1 MPRSALTWMAILAV
15 LAHSVRARAVEVI
28 FPGIQPKVSSGAG
41 QTTSRGATALYYNP
55 ANLIMSKFIEPV
67 LDVSYATV
75 DYSYTHTD
83 ADSFPDPA
91 AVKVATPLATVGVSL
106 RPIEELAIGV
116 AFLPTGTGA
125 LQLIEN
131 VPQELNLGTYEL
143 VDVETKQ
150 TSSKLAAGVAFRPVF
165 PIAIG
170 AGLIRTQEKF
180 ETLVYR
186 QSDDE
191 VPAVDALYG
200 GAFMQYIVG
209 ARSELID
216 RALVLA
222 VSYKTAVTKEYTGDI
237 AYGLDGQAGEY
248 QTFEGVG
255 YAPAT
260 IGAGVEARFGIIGVF
275 GEVLIEQW
283 SAGRTLVKRGIGLE
297 EPPETD
303 YKDTINF
310 AGGIKFWPAPK
321 HMLEASFAIY
331 GANVGDGL
339 REEDEEGPEDELLR
353 MKLQDDD
360 DEEAGPRDNDIAG
373 VGFGD
378 LEAIP
383 RTVFGGG
390 YRMKLQ
396 DHGYLQLGAQY
407 QTGTRE
413 VPEDFDGE
421 GSYSLTVLTLSAG
434 IAFGF

>member
-1 MPRSALTWMAILAV
+1 MAILAV

-41 QTTSRGATALYYNP
+41 QTTSRGATALFYNP

-75 DYSYTHTD
+75 DYTYTHTD
-83 ADSFPDPA
+83 TDSFPDPA

-116 AFLPTGTGA
+116 AFLPTGTGE
-125 LQLIEN
+125 LQLIES

-143 VDVETKQ
+143 VDIENKQ

-200 GAFMQYIVG
+200 GAFMQYVVG
-209 ARSELID
+209 ARSELLD

-248 QTFEGVG
+248 QVFEGVG

-297 EPPETD
+297 EPPEKD
-303 YKDTINF
+303 FKDTTNF
-310 AGGIKFWPAPK
+310 AGGIKFWVAPK

-331 GANVGDGL
+331 GSNVGDGL

-360 DEEAGPRDNDIAG
+360 EEAGPRDNDVAG

-413 VPEDFDGE
+413 VPEDLDGE
-421 GSYSLTVLTLSAG
+421 GSYSLTVLALSAG